1 MCAHSICSKN
11 NRTFMKVMTKLL
23 LNVFLL
29 VFINIVSEALSI
41 RIQYTYPQCVDDC
54 KKNHV
59 QRSKYP
65 YLLKERAFDTRTFN
79 LITCFDCAKFGCFP
93 NSGCSEEKK
102 THQRLRVN
110 AAATAWF
117 IVYYVI
123 IKCAMEHAF
132 ILKM

>member
-1 MCAHSICSKN
+1 
-11 NRTFMKVMTKLL
+11 MKVMTKLL

-29 VFINIVSEALSI
+29 VFINIVSEAFSI

-59 QRSKYP
+59 QSSKYP

-93 NSGCSEEKK
+93 NSMCSEEEKK
-102 THQRLRVN
+102 TRQRLRVN

>member
-54 KKNHV
+54 KKKPCPKIKISVFIERKSIRYTDFQSHYLFRLCQV
-59 QRSKYP
+59 RLFPKQRVFRRKKNASTFASQCRRHRVVYCILCNNKMRYG
-65 YLLKERAFDTRTFN
+65 TRIYT
-79 LITCFDCAKFGCFP
+79 
-93 NSGCSEEKK
+93 
-102 THQRLRVN
+102 
-110 AAATAWF
+110 
-117 IVYYVI
+117 
-123 IKCAMEHAF
+123 
-132 ILKM
+132 